1 MGGATPW
8 LLLAAAG
15 SLVARVHHE
24 PPGPSPRA
32 DELRTLLVERTGI
45 GGSGRLV
52 FQDFPLNGVL
62 LVALGAHALRFGPAS
77 HHDAGIRL
85 LAAAQRWAYN
95 RSLPTLAWP
104 RLVDLADRAR
114 PGRLDELTA
123 AYAGRPAADLVPLVE
138 DDLRAVTS
146 SG

>member
-1 MGGATPW
+1 M
-8 LLLAAAG
+8 LAAAG

-77 HHDAGIRL
+77 HRGDRL

-95 RSLPTLAWP
+95 RTMPTLAWP
-104 RLVDLADRAR
+104 RLVDLADQGPTRVAS
-114 PGRLDELTA
+114 
-123 AYAGRPAADLVPLVE
+123 
-138 DDLRAVTS
+138 TS
-146 SG
+146 